1 MIFMVYKENEEIIR
15 VRIPKKGEVFGIVTA
30 TLGAGR
36 LEVKCAD
43 GFTRICRIPGKMRR
57 RVFMRIGDLI
67 LVKPW
72 QVQSNERADVIWMY
86 KKNQADW
93 LREKGYVKSTFL

>member
-15 VRIPKKGEVFGIVTA
+15 VRIPKQGEVFGIVTA

-93 LREKGYVKSTFL
+93 LKEKGYLKNTGL

>member
-1 MIFMVYKENEEIIR
+1 MAYQRNTEGVIR
-15 VRIPKKGEVFGIVTA
+15 VRTPKRGEIFGIVLA

-43 GFTRICRIPGKMRR
+43 GHTRICRIPGKMRR
-57 RVFMRIGDLI
+57 RIYMRVGDLI

-72 QVQSNERADVIWMY
+72 EVQSNERADVIWMY
-86 KKNQADW
+86 KRNQADW
-93 LREKGYVKSTFL
+93 LREKGYLRNTDL

>member
-1 MIFMVYKENEEIIR
+1 MQNKNEEIIR
-15 VRIPKKGEVFGIVTA
+15 VKIPKKGEILGLVQS

-36 LEVKCAD
+36 LEVKCSD
-43 GFTRICRIPGKMRR
+43 GHARICRIPGKMRR
-57 RVFMRIGDLI
+57 RVFVRVGDLI

-72 QVQSNERADVIWMY
+72 EVQSNERGDVMWMY

-93 LREKGYVKSTFL
+93 LRERGYLKNTNL